1 MVKYFITFLI
11 ILLPGCYSHNN
22 KRSFEIG
29 DTIIYNKID
38 DKLEKVFIT
47 DKHHYY
53 YILES
58 TSRDSYYE
66 NSSLAIK

>member
-29 DTIIYNKID
+29 DTITYNKIY

-47 DKHHYY
+47 DKHHCDYLTY
-53 YILES
+53 FNTIIVSVRKTGE
-58 TSRDSYYE
+58 
-66 NSSLAIK
+66 KH